1 MRAYRRV
8 HTTKQGNTRAD
19 VYMCENA
26 PDLGFRIH
34 LTRTI
39 DHECT
44 SDRADLLKKSSY
56 LHSPRIVGFRI
67 KRRATGV
74 APCRRFPRRGQPSM
88 SYKFIGNARGG
99 YRGLPRDSFHAK
111 KLEYL
116 PLFWKELKLKIL
128 SGRIDE
134 FSNGKNIFFA
144 YFHIYDNFYR

>member
-74 APCRRFPRRGQPSM
+74 APVAVFLVAANPAKYVVQIYWKCTRWLQRIAAKLFSCEEIRVPTFVLERIKIEHIVGQ
-88 SYKFIGNARGG
+88 NR
-99 YRGLPRDSFHAK
+99 
-111 KLEYL
+111 
-116 PLFWKELKLKIL
+116 
-128 SGRIDE
+128 
-134 FSNGKNIFFA
+134 
-144 YFHIYDNFYR
+144 

>member
-74 APCRRFPRRGQPSM
+74 APCRRFPRRGQPSQVCRT
-88 SYKFIGNARGG
+88 N
-99 YRGLPRDSFHAK
+99 L
-111 KLEYL
+111 LEMHEVVTEDRRET
-116 PLFWKELKLKIL
+116 LFM
-128 SGRIDE
+128 RR
-134 FSNGKNIFFA
+134 N
-144 YFHIYDNFYR
+144 